1 MKALLLTTNY
11 PPVTG
16 GVSRYYQGLVGAS
29 EGELG
34 VAGIDFGDPPP
45 IGGNKLRSRL
55 SQIRWAWRIAR
66 KAPSKIPLIAGHP
79 HLAAGIALARRPFSM
94 VVHGGEWQD
103 YPFGGTLLRHFVSS
117 ADVILTS
124 SSTTAA
130 IWIPR
135 SLQSKVVS
143 ITPGLPEFACQLLSQ
158 VEGQN
163 SVPDSD
169 RPFGI
174 VTVARSS
181 PRKGIQ
187 RLVDAVQI
195 CRRIGFDVAVKIVG
209 QTQGNIRFDPEI
221 GGINFLG
228 QVADVTLG
236 ECYREAQ
243 AFVLVPE
250 RTSGG
255 EGWEGF
261 GIVYLEAAAAGLPI
275 VATDTGGVTEAVTTD
290 GALTLEVNCSPEDIA
305 SVLIDLSFEISVAK
319 EMSLANRIWAESQ
332 KWDYLT
338 GQVQALL
345 SRVALQT

>member
-1 MKALLLTTNY
+1 MKVLLLTTNY

-16 GVSRYYQGLVGAS
+16 GVSRYYEGLVGAS

-45 IGGNKLRSRL
+45 MGGDGLRSRL
-55 SQIRWAWRIAR
+55 SQIRWAARIAR

-79 HLAAGIALARRPFSM
+79 HLAVGIALAGRPFSM
-94 VVHGGEWQD
+94 VIHGGEWQD
-103 YPFGGTLLRHFVSS
+103 YPFGGALLRRLSS
-117 ADVILTS
+117 AADVILTS
-124 SSTTAA
+124 SSTTGVF
-130 IWIPR
+130 WIPR

-143 ITPGLPEFACQLLSQ
+143 IPPGLPEFACQLLSQ
-158 VEGQN
+158 IGGQN
-163 SVPDSD
+163 SAPDID
-169 RPFGI
+169 APFSI
-174 VTVARSS
+174 VTVSRSS

-195 CRRIGFDVAVKIVG
+195 CRQLGFDFTLKIVG
-209 QTQGNIRFDPEI
+209 QSQGNTRFAAEI

-228 QVADVTLG
+228 QVADEALV

-275 VATDTGGVTEAVTTD
+275 IATDTGGVTEAVTTD

-305 SVLIDLSFEISVAK
+305 SAIIDLSLEISVAK
-319 EMSLANRIWAESQ
+319 QMALANQVWAESQ
-332 KWDYLT
+332 KWDHRA
-338 GQVQALL
+338 GQVQALISGL
-345 SRVALQT
+345 APQT